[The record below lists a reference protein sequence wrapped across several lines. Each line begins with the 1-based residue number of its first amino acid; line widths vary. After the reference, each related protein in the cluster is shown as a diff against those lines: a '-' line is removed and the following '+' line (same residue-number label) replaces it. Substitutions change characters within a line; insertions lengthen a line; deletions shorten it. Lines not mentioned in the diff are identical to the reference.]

1 VAPETGFGLIFAW
14 YDTDWTIPQTMPRKP
29 RLSSISYSFGPG
41 PITPAVRALL
51 CANVAVYLVS
61 LFYTKLVDWFGLVPA
76 EVVREYRVWQL
87 ATYMF
92 LHART
97 PTHILFNMLILW
109 MFGVELER
117 MWRTERFL
125 KFYFVTGIGAGVISV
140 LVALLP
146 FEATHATYNAEI
158 IGASGALY
166 GLLLAYAYYFPERP
180 ILMFLLFPVPAKIF
194 VAILG
199 AIAFLQAV
207 EVNGGVAAT
216 THLGGML
223 VGYVFLQGGR
233 GGWGAEIK
241 YRYLKWKMNRLR
253 RKFDVYSGGRSEKS
267 GWDRHVH

>member
-1 VAPETGFGLIFAW
+1 
-14 YDTDWTIPQTMPRKP
+14 MPRRP
-29 RLSSISYSFGPG
+29 SLSTISYSFGPG

-51 CANVAVYLVS
+51 YANGAVYLVS
-61 LFYTKLVDWFGLVPA
+61 LFYDRLPEWFGLLPKHVIHDFWI
-76 EVVREYRVWQL
+76 WQV

-117 MWRTERFL
+117 MWRT
-125 KFYFVTGIGAGVISV
+125 KFFVKYYFVTGVGAGILTV
-140 LVALLP
+140 LVSLLP
-146 FEATHATYNAEI
+146 FAPLRAIYDLAPI
-158 IGASGALY
+158 VGASGALF

-199 AIAFLQAV
+199 AIAFVQALD
-207 EVNGGVAAT
+207 VNGGVAAT

-223 VGYVFLQGGR
+223 VGYIYLQGGR
-233 GGWGAEIK
+233 GGWTAEIK
-241 YRYLKWKMNRLR
+241 YRYLKWKMNRMR

-267 GWDRHVH
+267 GWDRRVH

>member
-1 VAPETGFGLIFAW
+1 
-14 YDTDWTIPQTMPRKP
+14 MPRSP
-29 RLSSISYSFGPG
+29 RLSTISYSFGPG
-41 PITPAVRALL
+41 PLTPAVRALL
-51 CANVAVYLVS
+51 YANGVVYLVS
-61 LFYTKLVDWFGLVPA
+61 LFYTKLFDWFGLVPA
-76 EVVREYRVWQL
+76 DVVREYRVWEL

-117 MWRTERFL
+117 MWRTKFFVR
-125 KFYFVTGIGAGVISV
+125 FYFVTGVGAAVISV

-146 FEATHATYNAEI
+146 FAATRATYGSVI

-199 AIAFLQAV
+199 AIAFIQSV
-207 EVNGGVAAT
+207 DVNGGVAAT

-223 VGYVFLQGGR
+223 VGYIYLQGGR
-233 GGWGAEIK
+233 GGWAAEIK
-241 YRYLKWKMNRLR
+241 YRYLKWKMNRMR

-267 GWDRHVH
+267 GWDRRVH